1 MTVFSETLT
10 VNLRFHDF
18 WGYQKLK
25 TKGGFHWNQGYS
37 TEKEGRWIS
46 LKPRVF
52 NWEGGWVVFI
62 ETKGIRLRR
71 KAFGLL
77 LSRNPW
83 FQWNHPTSF
92 SVETLGFNETTCP
105 PSQSK
110 PLVSMKPPLVSISEP
125 PKNRETADILLK
137 FHWNRQKKKW
147 GFLLKPTYSLD
158 WRKLCFLFSDF
169 FFPILFFFEG
179 KV

>member
-71 KAFGLL
+71 KAFVLL

-83 FQWNHPTSF
+83 FQWNHLPSF
-92 SVETLGFNETTCP
+92 SVETLGFNETTF
-105 PSQSK
+105 SFNFWT
-110 PLVSMKPPLVSISEP
+110 

-137 FHWNRQKKKW
+137 FHWNRPKKNVRFPFKTSSNPQKTTP
-147 GFLLKPTYSLD
+147 F
-158 WRKLCFLFSDF
+158 
-169 FFPILFFFEG
+169 
-179 KV
+179 

>member
-25 TKGGFHWNQGYS
+25 TKCRFHRNQGYS
-37 TEKEGRWIS
+37 TEKEDRWIS

-92 SVETLGFNETTCP
+92 SVETLGFNETTSP

-137 FHWNRQKKKW
+137 FHWNRKKKSEVS
-147 GFLLKPTYSLD
+147 F
-158 WRKLCFLFSDF
+158 
-169 FFPILFFFEG
+169 
-179 KV
+179 

>member
-10 VNLRFHDF
+10 VNQRFHDF

-25 TKGGFHWNQGYS
+25 TKCGFHWNQGYS
-37 TEKEGRWIS
+37 TEKEGWWIS

-71 KAFGLL
+71 KAFGLPSQSKPLVSMKPPNLL

-83 FQWNHPTSF
+83 FQWNHLPSF
-92 SVETLGFNETTCP
+92 SVETLGFNETTF
-105 PSQSK
+105 SFNFWT
-110 PLVSMKPPLVSISEP
+110 

-137 FHWNRQKKKW
+137 FHWNRPKKKKKKCEVS
-147 GFLLKPTYSLD
+147 F
-158 WRKLCFLFSDF
+158 
-169 FFPILFFFEG
+169 
-179 KV
+179 

>member
-1 MTVFSETLT
+1 MKPRVFDWEGGQ
-10 VNLRFHDF
+10 VDF
-18 WGYQKLK
+18 IE
-25 TKGGFHWNQGYS
+25 TKGIQLRRRLGGIHWNQGYS
-37 TEKEGRWIS
+37 TEK
-46 LKPRVF
+46 
-52 NWEGGWVVFI
+52 
-62 ETKGIRLRR
+62 
-71 KAFGLL
+71 KAFGLH

-147 GFLLKPTYSLD
+147 GFLFILNSLAC
-158 WRKLCFLFSDF
+158 REFHAAVISVQNLS
-169 FFPILFFFEG
+169 
-179 KV
+179 